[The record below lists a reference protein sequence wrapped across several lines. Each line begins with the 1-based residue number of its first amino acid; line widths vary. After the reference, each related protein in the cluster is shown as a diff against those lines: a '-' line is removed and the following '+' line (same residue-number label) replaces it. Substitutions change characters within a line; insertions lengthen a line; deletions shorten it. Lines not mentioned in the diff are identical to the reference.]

1 MNMSNIARRVT
12 DAIRRMTDRLTHRRD
27 TRPQKPSAKSD
38 DIGSGSRDKWDD
50 FT

>member
-1 MNMSNIARRVT
+1 MNMSDMAHRVT
-12 DAIRRMTDRLTHRRD
+12 EAIKRMTDRLTHRRG

-38 DIGSGSRDKWDD
+38 DIGSAARDKWDD